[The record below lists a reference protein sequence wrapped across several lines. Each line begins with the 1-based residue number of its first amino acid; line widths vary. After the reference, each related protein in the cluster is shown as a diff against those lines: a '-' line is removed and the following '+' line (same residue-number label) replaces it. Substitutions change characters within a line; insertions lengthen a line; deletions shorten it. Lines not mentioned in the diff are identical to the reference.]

1 MASIVLYTYWRSSCS
16 YRVRFALAVK
26 KIAYESRTVNLA
38 TGEQKLDTHAA
49 RSPTGFV
56 PCLEIDGKTMVES
69 VAIIELVDELFPEP
83 LLFPREPWGR
93 ARVRAL
99 VEVINAGTQPLQN
112 LSVLDH
118 FSHDPEARKEWS
130 KHFIARGLASFERLM
145 ALHENEG
152 IEGKYAHGDA
162 LTAADVFLVPQ
173 MYNAQRF
180 GVDLTKYPRAVAA
193 AEAALATDAAQHALP
208 ERQPDFK
215 G

>member
-16 YRVRFALAVK
+16 YRVRFALSVK
-26 KIAYESRTVNLA
+26 KIPYESRTVNLA
-38 TGEQKLDTHAA
+38 AGEHKLDLHAA

-56 PCLEIDGKTMVES
+56 PCLAVDGKMMVES
-69 VAIIELVDELFPEP
+69 VAIIELVEELFPDP
-83 LLFPREPWGR
+83 PLFPRDPWGR

-118 FSHDPEARKEWS
+118 YSHEPEARKEWS

-145 ALHENEG
+145 AIHEKEG
-152 IEGKYAHGDA
+152 IEGKYAHGDSI
-162 LTAADVFLVPQ
+162 TAADVFLVPQ

-180 GVDLTKYPRAVAA
+180 GVDLAPYPRAVAA
-193 AEAALATDAAQHALP
+193 AEAALATDAAQLALP